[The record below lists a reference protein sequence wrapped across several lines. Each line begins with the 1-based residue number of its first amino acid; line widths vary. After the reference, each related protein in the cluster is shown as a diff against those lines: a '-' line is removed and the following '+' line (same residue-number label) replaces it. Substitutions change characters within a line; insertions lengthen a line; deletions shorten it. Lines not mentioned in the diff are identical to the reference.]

1 MPGRHTLL
9 VLQPSIEVAENISD
23 SLVAL
28 RVKYTTYGLGNQL
41 EFVQGRIPAVVVHLL
56 HVGLRPTAIFGW

>member
-28 RVKYTTYGLGNQL
+28 RVNK
-41 EFVQGRIPAVVVHLL
+41 R
-56 HVGLRPTAIFGW
+56 